1 LLLLLLAVGVAM
13 GTISDFLGRKGV
25 PSASAVPVPA
35 SPKQPGSTATA
46 EQNGPTF
53 ADLGARIGEGNESLR
68 NLLIDTERRIT
79 ALDDVKCAF
88 GDLVEPIGIA
98 LHALEQEK
106 TDNAGLR
113 NVLAELRASH
123 EALRSE
129 CHAFEKRAAEFEGDT
144 QTLRREL
151 ALAQQAARAL
161 ESDKAELTSE
171 LVTARSAVAN
181 LESQLAQETA
191 NARSLGEANQI
202 LVDHSDSADKRIVEL
217 QADGALTREKLSL
230 LETDKH
236 SLQTAL
242 DQTLAESSRL
252 SRRLT
257 ESESALA
264 AARARLEQME
274 IALASAD
281 NERAALCAARD
292 EAGERHQ
299 SESYGLNLQLEAMR
313 SRAATAEKL
322 LSEVRQNLIART
334 EEIRSSER
342 RAVEATIA
350 RNATERTV
358 ERLTAARDALDAKVK
373 ELEQARATLLERSNG
388 HAETAKA
395 RETSLAHAEQKIK
408 SLTDRVDQLEHD
420 GRAYRSRTVK
430 RIEELNETLQRERV
444 ELAVARGALE
454 TTRRDYARLQRGL
467 TAERTAQQS
476 GSDVD
481 ERSDPPTEPSKSKN
495 GRSDG
500 RGAKTMEAKPE
511 DPAVEPTSAQ

>member
-1 LLLLLLAVGVAM
+1 MPRLRKKGGGIRERQPDAAPGIGA
-13 GTISDFLGRKGV
+13 GATGR
-25 PSASAVPVPA
+25 
-35 SPKQPGSTATA
+35 
-46 EQNGPTF
+46 
-53 ADLGARIGEGNESLR
+53 
-68 NLLIDTERRIT
+68 
-79 ALDDVKCAF
+79 
-88 GDLVEPIGIA
+88 
-98 LHALEQEK
+98 
-106 TDNAGLR
+106 
-113 NVLAELRASH
+113 
-123 EALRSE
+123 
-129 CHAFEKRAAEFEGDT
+129 
-144 QTLRREL
+144 
-151 ALAQQAARAL
+151 ALARERQGRAH
-161 ESDKAELTSE
+161 ERACDCTSI
-171 LVTARSAVAN
+171 AN
-181 LESQLAQETA
+181 LESELAQETA

-202 LVDHSDSADKRIVEL
+202 LVDHADSTDKRIVEL

-257 ESESALA
+257 ESETALA

-274 IALASAD
+274 IALAAAD
-281 NERAALCAARD
+281 NERAALCAGRD
-292 EAGERHQ
+292 EASERHQ

-322 LSEVRQNLIART
+322 LAEVRQSLIART

-350 RNATERTV
+350 RNTIEKTV
-358 ERLTAARDALDAKVK
+358 ERLAADRNALDAKVK

-395 RETSLAHAEQKIK
+395 RETSLAHAEQQIK
-408 SLTDRVDQLEHD
+408 SLADRVDQLEHEA
-420 GRAYRSRTVK
+420 RAYRSRTMK

-444 ELAVARGALE
+444 ELAVTRGALE

-476 GSDVD
+476 GSDLD
-481 ERSDPPTEPSKSKN
+481 ERADASTEPSSPKN
-495 GRSDG
+495 GKSDG
-500 RGAKTMEAKPE
+500 RSAATMEAKPE
-511 DPAVEPTSAQ
+511 EPGVGPTSPQ

>member
-1 LLLLLLAVGVAM
+1 M
-13 GTISDFLGRKGV
+13 GTISDFLGRKGAV
-25 PSASAVPVPA
+25 STSAALPVSAPS
-35 SPKQPGSTATA
+35 KQPGTNGAATDSA
-46 EQNGPTF
+46 PTL

-68 NLLIDTERRIT
+68 NLLIDTERRIA
-79 ALDDVKCAF
+79 ALDDVRCAF
-88 GDLVEPIGIA
+88 RDLVDPIGIA
-98 LHALEQEK
+98 LQALEQEK

-129 CHAFEKRAAEFEGDT
+129 CRAFERRAAESESDN

-151 ALAQQAARAL
+151 ALAQQAARSL
-161 ESDKAELTSE
+161 ESDKAELTSD
-171 LVTARSAVAN
+171 LVTARSAIAD

-202 LVDHSDSADKRIVEL
+202 LVDHADSADKRIIEL

-257 ESESALA
+257 ENESALA

-274 IALASAD
+274 IALATAD
-281 NERAALCAARD
+281 NERAALCAVRD
-292 EAGERHQ
+292 EASERHQ
-299 SESYGLNLQLEAMR
+299 SESYGLNLQLDAMR

-322 LSEVRQNLIART
+322 LAEVRQNLIART

-342 RAVEATIA
+342 KAVEATIA
-350 RNATERTV
+350 RNTIEKTV
-358 ERLTAARDALDAKVK
+358 ERLTADRSALDAKVK

-395 RETSLAHAEQKIK
+395 RETSLAHAEQQIK
-408 SLTDRVDQLEHD
+408 SLADRVDQLEHEA
-420 GRAYRSRTVK
+420 RAYRSRTMK

-467 TAERTAQQS
+467 TAERTAQQG
-476 GSDVD
+476 GSDLD
-481 ERSDPPTEPSKSKN
+481 ERADAPTEPSKSKN
-495 GRSDG
+495 GKSDA
-500 RGAKTMEAKPE
+500 RNAAMVEAKPE
-511 DPAVEPTSAQ
+511 EPAVEPPSRQ

>member
-1 LLLLLLAVGVAM
+1 M
-13 GTISDFLGRKGV
+13 GTISDFLGRKGAA
-25 PSASAVPVPA
+25 SASAALPVSAP
-35 SPKQPGSTATA
+35 PKQPGTIGTPADSA
-46 EQNGPTF
+46 PTL

-68 NLLIDTERRIT
+68 NLLIDTERRIA
-79 ALDDVKCAF
+79 ALDDVKYAF
-88 GDLVEPIGIA
+88 RDLAEPIGIA
-98 LHALEQEK
+98 LQALEQEK

-129 CHAFEKRAAEFEGDT
+129 CDAFEKRAAEFDSDN
-144 QTLRREL
+144 QMLRREL

-171 LVTARSAVAN
+171 LVTARSAIAN

-202 LVDHSDSADKRIVEL
+202 LVDHSDGADKRIVEL
-217 QADGALTREKLSL
+217 QAEGAAAREKLSL

-242 DQTLAESSRL
+242 DQTLAESARL

-264 AARARLEQME
+264 AARGRLEQME
-274 IALASAD
+274 MALAAAEND
-281 NERAALCAARD
+281 RAALCAARD
-292 EAGERHQ
+292 EASERHQ

-322 LSEVRQNLIART
+322 LAEVRQNLVART

-342 RAVEATIA
+342 KAVEATIT
-350 RNATERTV
+350 RNATEKTV
-358 ERLTAARDALDAKVK
+358 ERLAAERSALDAKVK
-373 ELEQARATLLERSNG
+373 ELEQVRAALLERSNG

-395 RETSLAHAEQKIK
+395 RETSLAHAEQQIR
-408 SLTDRVDQLEHD
+408 SLTDRVDQLEHEA
-420 GRAYRSRTVK
+420 RAYRSRTMK

-467 TAERTAQQS
+467 TAERAAQQS
-476 GSDVD
+476 AADAS
-481 ERSDPPTEPSKSKN
+481 TEAPKSTN
-495 GRSDG
+495 GKSDG
-500 RGAKTMEAKPE
+500 RNAATMEAKPE
-511 DPAVEPTSAQ
+511 EPAAEPTSRQ